1 MRREIDKTNEN
12 AFHEIMAEKPS
23 KYLKE
28 NNYPT
33 IGRIENPKQGEPQ
46 WPISRQSN

>member
-1 MRREIDKTNEN
+1 
-12 AFHEIMAEKPS
+12 MAEKPP

-28 NNYPT
+28 NKYPSRGST
-33 IGRIENPKQGEPQ
+33 ENPKQGGPK